1 LDGWGEGRMGRGE
14 DGERGGRGGRAGH
27 SLVVDVVVEFCW
39 LLIEG
44 CVGEMVRILIELSHV

>member
-1 LDGWGEGRMGRGE
+1 MGRGE
-14 DGERGGRGGRAGH
+14 DGERGGRGGH